1 MARFPQRPQLS
12 EGPGLL
18 AVVRAALVLA
28 LSLALVG
35 TVMRYGFI
43 AYTDIGAPDVDVPE
57 AELEVDRAGRT
68 VRRGAS
74 SLTRRNGLWH
84 LRLEGPPEAI
94 GAAHGALAGRL
105 FYGVDE
111 HIRELAGKRFG
122 AGVIDTWTASAGL
135 RWQYHDADKAL
146 DDGLRRE
153 LAAMASTLPVAEGT
167 RLGAYH
173 RLFLYQCFDEFGHAY
188 DDITVEG
195 AAFAIG
201 PRRAPVGKSSEGRA
215 NLLIGRSLTV
225 ELGRRFE
232 LPRVVSFYYPDG
244 KYPFASVGWPG
255 LAGVVTG
262 INARGVFVAL
272 NSARTDEPSEDGAPL
287 ALVLRKVLEEADT
300 LERAVELLKEAEL
313 RAAGIVLIGE
323 GYSREAVV
331 VELSPRDK
339 EERRLVR
346 GEDEAIVWA
355 TNHFVRDA
363 FVRDAHNDRIRRF
376 TASGYRYERLEEL
389 LEKLEEP
396 GPAEIADVLRDK
408 SGHEGAELGLGNDNA
423 LENLRLS
430 HAVVVDAT
438 AMVMWVAE
446 GPSALGR
453 FRAID
458 LRHHLGRE
466 GAHPAP
472 PGDVLADR
480 LLHSEAFRDHEQAL
494 DTIDHARAL
503 LTRGRP
509 EAARSSAKVALALAP
524 DLGELHRLLGDIER
538 ELGNKQ
544 EALSHYRRYLELLPG
559 RLRDQERVRGLI
571 AELGG

>member
-18 AVVRAALVLA
+18 AVVRAAVVLA

-35 TVMRYGFI
+35 TVVRYGFI
-43 AYTDIGAPDVDVPE
+43 AYTDLGAPDVDIPE
-57 AELEVDRAGRT
+57 AELLVDRAGRT
-68 VRRGAS
+68 VHYGAS

-84 LRLEGPPEAI
+84 LHLEGPPEAI

-105 FYGVDE
+105 FYQIDE
-111 HIRELAGKRFG
+111 HLRELARKRYG
-122 AGVIDTWTASAGL
+122 GGVIDTWTASAAL

-146 DDGLRRE
+146 ADTRRRE
-153 LAAMASTLPVAEGT
+153 LAAMARTLPVAEGT
-167 RLGAYH
+167 RLSAYH

-195 AAFAIG
+195 AMFAIG
-201 PRRAPVGKSSEGRA
+201 PRRGSNQAEGRA
-215 NLLIGRSLTV
+215 NLLIGRSLSV

-272 NSARTDEPSEDGAPL
+272 NAARSDEPSEDGSPL
-287 ALVLRKVLEEADT
+287 ALVLRDVLEEADT
-300 LERAVELLKEAEL
+300 LERAVEMLKEADL
-313 RAAGIVLIGE
+313 RAAGIVLVGD
-323 GYSREAVV
+323 GYSRQSVI

-346 GEDEAIVWA
+346 GEDEPVIWA

-363 FVRDAHNDRIRRF
+363 FERDAHNDRIRRF
-376 TASGYRYERLEEL
+376 TASGYRYDRLGEL
-389 LEKLEEP
+389 LEPLDDV
-396 GPAEIADVLRDK
+396 GPAELADVLRDK
-408 SGHEGAELGLGNDNA
+408 AGLGGEELGLGNYNA

-458 LRHHLGRE
+458 LRYHLERE
-466 GAHPAP
+466 GARPAP

-480 LLHSEAFRDHEQAL
+480 VLHSEAFRDHQEAL

-509 EAARSSAKVALALAP
+509 ESALASAKIALALAP

-538 ELGNKQ
+538 ELDHPE
-544 EALSHYRRYLELLPG
+544 EALKHYRRYLELVPG
-559 RLRDQERVRGLI
+559 KLRDQERVRGLI